1 MSCAIALARGCGLL
15 AVLLVVSGCGSSGP
29 VQVRGVVKLDGQPV
43 ANAAVIFIAQDP
55 GCRDAYGST
64 NENGEFE
71 LSTTNPGDGV
81 QKGKYKVVIQ
91 PPGEGGTYTPFDEPE
106 KTAAPAKPKAPQR
119 ARIPE
124 KYTVPGQTP
133 LTQEV
138 PPKGDVVI
146 ELQSK

>member
-1 MSCAIALARGCGLL
+1 
-15 AVLLVVSGCGSSGP
+15 
-29 VQVRGVVKLDGQPV
+29 VVKLDGQPV

-55 GCRDAYGST
+55 GGRDAYGST

-71 LSTTNPGDGV
+71 LSTTKPGDGV
-81 QKGKYKVVIQ
+81 MPGKYKVVIQ
-91 PPGEGGTYTPFDEPE
+91 PPGEAGSSTPFDDPE
-106 KTAAPAKPKAPQR
+106 KPAAPAKPKAPQR